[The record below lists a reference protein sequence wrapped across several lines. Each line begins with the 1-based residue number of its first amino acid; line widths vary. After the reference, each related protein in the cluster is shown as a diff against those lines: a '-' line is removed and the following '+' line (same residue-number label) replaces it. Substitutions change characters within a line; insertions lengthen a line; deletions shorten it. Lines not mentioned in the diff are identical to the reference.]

1 MGGVLELDCI
11 HYRWICLYCTVEY
24 GWWTARLLD
33 STIFCGSSYE
43 KEKERCFTKKV
54 STQNCVCTCLYKNG
68 VDEQQITEHTG
79 HQSVGGVRSYKRT
92 TARQCTK
99 VLVELGATRGQLQD
113 NEKCQIWCWTVLQR
127 NHSEATMRRRIGTQ
141 MITLWYL
148 LWEKRMWVWIPSE
161 SCPFLSQLVFHPCRR
176 VFPVHVTTTSVAE
189 MWTLHYLQGLSVE
202 LKWNTDSNFIL
213 PCMAIYIT
221 EWYWFWSA

>member
-1 MGGVLELDCI
+1 MG
-11 HYRWICLYCTVEY
+11 
-24 GWWTARLLD
+24 
-33 STIFCGSSYE
+33 
-43 KEKERCFTKKV
+43 
-54 STQNCVCTCLYKNG
+54 
-68 VDEQQITEHTG
+68 DEQLAYWIPRFFVEVHMKKRKK
-79 HQSVGGVRSYKRT
+79 GVSPKKYPPKTVYALVYTKTVWMSSRLRST
-92 TARQCTK
+92 LVTK

-148 LWEKRMWVWIPSE
+148 LWEKRMWVWIPSA

>member
-1 MGGVLELDCI
+1 MG
-11 HYRWICLYCTVEY
+11 
-24 GWWTARLLD
+24 
-33 STIFCGSSYE
+33 
-43 KEKERCFTKKV
+43 
-54 STQNCVCTCLYKNG
+54 
-68 VDEQQITEHTG
+68 DEQLAYWIPRFFVEVHMKKRKK
-79 HQSVGGVRSYKRT
+79 GVSPKKYPPKTVYALVYTKTVWMSSRLRST
-92 TARQCTK
+92 LVTK

-148 LWEKRMWVWIPSE
+148 LWEKRMWVWIPSA
-161 SCPFLSQLVFHPCRR
+161 SCPFLSQLVFHHCRR
-176 VFPVHVTTTSVAE
+176 VFAVHVTTTSVAE

-202 LKWNTDSNFIL
+202 LKWNIDSNFIL